1 MVASL
6 AGAAVLSIENAGMMV
21 RYDEASQSFT
31 VSNKASS
38 LVFAQDGK
46 LSGTAQSAVVESV
59 QDVVFGGGEKIVVTH
74 ADGGT
79 TALELYKGLPFV
91 LIRKTLKNSGTTE
104 IDVPKVVPASFAID
118 LSKPV
123 GEITTM
129 GTAGLLPADQNP
141 GSYVFLTCA
150 DPATRKGVVTGFIS
164 QKRASG
170 VVFSSVSSRGD
181 FDLASCYPRNRGDEV
196 RSVGRLEEIPVRN
209 PLGDCQ
215 GSL

>member
-1 MVASL
+1 
-6 AGAAVLSIENAGMMV
+6 
-21 RYDEASQSFT
+21 
-31 VSNKASS
+31 
-38 LVFAQDGK
+38 
-46 LSGTAQSAVVESV
+46 
-59 QDVVFGGGEKIVVTH
+59 
-74 ADGGT
+74 
-79 TALELYKGLPFV
+79 
-91 LIRKTLKNSGTTE
+91 
-104 IDVPKVVPASFAID
+104 
-118 LSKPV
+118 
-123 GEITTM
+123 M

-181 FDLASCYPRNRGDEV
+181 FYLASCYPRNRGDEV